1 MNWVIEHLQIIIG
14 VAAAIAYFLNRRRA
28 AAAEESA
35 AAPTSETLQQEER
48 TRQIQ
53 AEIRRKIAER
63 RAAAE
68 APLAPARMPR
78 MNLPPML
85 PPTRVPPL
93 DPFGGPMRKI
103 LKEIERAA
111 QPEAP
116 PQYDPTVSEAT
127 AALERQKALQEQLK
141 TLEAARA
148 AEQRRAAEIAAAHRA
163 TSAPALPTVT
173 FEPGDLR
180 ARLRDP
186 KELRR
191 TIVLRELLGPPLA
204 LR

>member
-28 AAAEESA
+28 AAAEESP
-35 AAPTSETLQQEER
+35 AAPTSETLEQEER

-63 RAAAE
+63 RAAT
-68 APLAPARMPR
+68 APSTPTRVPR
-78 MNLPPML
+78 VNLPPML

-103 LKEIERAA
+103 LTEIERASKT
-111 QPEAP
+111 EAP
-116 PQYDPTVSEAT
+116 REYDPTVSET
-127 AALERQKALQEQLK
+127 AAVLERQKALQEQIK
-141 TLEAARA
+141 ALEAARA
-148 AEQRRAAEIAAAHRA
+148 AENRRAAEIVAGRTAEAARG
-163 TSAPALPTVT
+163 SAGRQDPIEV
-173 FEPGDLR
+173 R
-180 ARLRDP
+180 SRLRDP
-186 KELRR
+186 QELRR
-191 TIVLRELLGPPLA
+191 AVVLRELLSPPLA